1 MRLRRELLIA
11 LAALALAAPLA
22 APRLPAAQAQ
32 SLATGVSLYT
42 GGAHVPDDDPSAY
55 GQVKAAGARYV
66 HASAFW
72 DGVAPTKLPAHWD
85 PENPADPNYRWS
97 SVDAF
102 VTRSVAA
109 GLTPVLLVDGA
120 PAWAQRCGPARVCD
134 PNPAL
139 LAQFATA
146 IARRYSGHFQG
157 LPRVRYWEGLN
168 EPNLSLFF
176 NPQFVNGK
184 PASPTLYRA
193 LINSFYAAIKAVD
206 PSNLVL
212 AAGLGPIGV
221 PGYTIPPLQFA
232 RLLLCMKGRSNPR
245 PTPGNCDGGV
255 HFDIFGIHPYTTG
268 GPTHKGRAD
277 DVELGDLEKLQTLL
291 AAADKAGRIKGKY
304 HRTPLWITE
313 FSWDSKPPDPGGLA
327 MAIDARWTAEAL
339 YQAWSAG
346 VSNFFWFSLRDQ
358 ATDGLPFS
366 QTLQSGLYFQGPTP
380 AQAKPKKVM
389 YAFRFPFVAYR
400 RGNGIFF
407 WGRTPTSKGGGV
419 SIQVQEGGRWST
431 VARARADGSG
441 IFTGTVATGF
451 GRGGSGYVRAVSAGQ
466 AAVPFS
472 LREVADFMQP
482 PFG

>member
-1 MRLRRELLIA
+1 MPLIA
-11 LAALALAAPLA
+11 LAVAAVGIVASAGHP
-22 APRLPAAQAQ
+22 PAAQAQ
-32 SLATGVSLYT
+32 PLATGVSFYT
-42 GGAHVPDDDPSAY
+42 GGALVPDDDPSAY
-55 GQVKAAGARYV
+55 GQVKAAGAGYV

-72 DGVAPTKLPAHWD
+72 EEVAPSKLPAHWD

-97 SVDAF
+97 AVDLF
-102 VTRSVAA
+102 VTRSVQA

-120 PAWAQRCGPARVCD
+120 PPWAQRCSSNPVCD
-134 PNPAL
+134 PNPAM
-139 LAQFATA
+139 LAAFATA

-176 NPQFVNGK
+176 NPQFVGGK

-206 PSNLVL
+206 PSNIVL

-221 PGYTIPPLQFA
+221 PGYTIPPMQFT
-232 RLLLCMKGRSNPR
+232 RELLCMKSRGNPR

-268 GPTHKGRAD
+268 GPTHKGGPD

-291 AAADKAGRIKGKY
+291 AAADKAGRIKGRY
-304 HRTPLWITE
+304 RHTPLWIDE
-313 FSWDSKPPDPGGLA
+313 FSWDSKPPDPGGLP
-327 MAIDARWTAEAL
+327 MSIDARWTAEAL
-339 YQAWSAG
+339 YRAWSAG

-358 ATDGLPFS
+358 ATGHLPFS
-366 QTLQSGLYFQGPTP
+366 QTMQSGLYFQGPTP
-380 AQAKPKKVM
+380 AAARPKKVM

-400 RGNGIFF
+400 RGNGISF
-407 WGRTPTSKGGGV
+407 WGRTPTSGSGRIK
-419 SIQVQEGGRWST
+419 IQVQDHGRWST
-431 VARARADGSG
+431 VTTSAADGSG
-441 IFTGTVATGF
+441 IFSGVAPTSF
-451 GRGGSGYVRAVSAGQ
+451 GRSGNGLVRALCKGQ
-466 AAVPFS
+466 SAVPFS
-472 LREVADFMQP
+472 LHEVQDFPQP